1 MRIIVMNVLKV
12 TLLLITVSWLSA
24 CGGSEATTTGGDNDT
39 GAVENLVPGVK
50 INGSIQ
56 AIPSKNEG

>member
-1 MRIIVMNVLKV
+1 MNVLKV
-12 TLLLITVSWLSA
+12 ALLLITVSCISA
-24 CGGSEATTTGGDNDT
+24 CGGSEATDTGGSDDT
-39 GAVENLVPGVK
+39 GAAENLVPGVK